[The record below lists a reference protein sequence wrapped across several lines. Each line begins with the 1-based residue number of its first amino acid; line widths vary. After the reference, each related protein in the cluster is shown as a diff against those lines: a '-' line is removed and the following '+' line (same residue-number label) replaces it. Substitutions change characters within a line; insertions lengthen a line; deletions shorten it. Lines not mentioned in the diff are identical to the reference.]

1 MTTTQDPARVES
13 PRASGPTADPER
25 LPAAGAGGP
34 GDRPE
39 GEASITHLLGRL
51 GVIEERIRGLVTQR
65 RAHDPQPDDPFRGL
79 YLSDEAVEAIL
90 ERRPELPLSTTASAR
105 LTDCERTAD
114 TAQRSGARLR
124 LREVADR
131 FGLDALDVD
140 LLLLALAA
148 DVDPRFGQLFGYLN
162 DDVTRRRPTVATALT
177 LCGRPLGSG
186 AARAHLVHG
195 PLISGRLVQVDDAD
209 QPLPVR
215 TLRIPDRV
223 AAHLLGD
230 DNPDP
235 ALVGALVSAPDAV
248 WGDVGPVARALA
260 AGVDLIHVR
269 EAATG
274 SGRLL
279 AIGALRELGR
289 DAVVLDLQHLAEGP
303 EPAELVD
310 LAVREAMLG
319 GAGLVAGPVEA
330 LGEVP
335 SARIALTGLAGRRGL
350 PVLLVGTVPWDPAWA
365 PRTPLL
371 VDAPAS
377 TDAERAQLWALALS
391 EPGAPVNADAPS
403 VAGDAEPDADATF
416 EEEALDVAAA
426 TSQYRLNP
434 EQVVRA
440 ARAAQVQARLDG
452 GRLAA
457 EHLRRGAR
465 AENGTAL
472 DRLARRIEPA
482 VGWEDLVLP
491 SATLTGLREL
501 SLRARHRERVLGDW
515 RMRPGGGR
523 GHGVAALF
531 AGDSGTG
538 KTMSAEVV
546 AGDLGLE
553 LYVVDLATV
562 VDKYIGE
569 TEKNLERIFAG
580 AARMNAVLL
589 FDEADAVF
597 GKRSE
602 VKDAHD
608 RYANVESAYLL
619 QRIES
624 FDGLLILTTNLR
636 ANIDDAFT
644 RRLDVLVDFPLP
656 DPTHRLALWDRCLGT
671 VVPRADDLDLA
682 FCADAFALAG
692 GAIRSSAVTAAYLAA
707 ADGAPLGM
715 GHLVTAVQREY
726 RKMGRLSLPAEFG
739 RYWDLIG

>member
-1 MTTTQDPARVES
+1 VTTTQDPARVDSSQAE
-13 PRASGPTADPER
+13 RLTADPGR
-25 LPAAGAGGP
+25 PPAVGAGAPGGDGQEEP
-34 GDRPE
+34 
-39 GEASITHLLGRL
+39 SITHLLGRL
-51 GVIEERIRGLVTQR
+51 GVIEERIRGLVSQR

-90 ERRPELPLSTTASAR
+90 GRPPEPPVSTTGSAR
-105 LTDCERTAD
+105 LTDCERAAD
-114 TAQRSGARLR
+114 AAQRSGARLR

-131 FGLDALDVD
+131 FGLDDLDVD

-195 PLISGRLVQVDDAD
+195 PLVTGSLVRVDDAD

-235 ALVGALVSAPDAV
+235 ALVGALVPASDTV
-248 WGDVGPVARALA
+248 WGDVDPVARALA

-279 AIGALRELGR
+279 AVGALRALGR
-289 DAVVLDLQHLAEGP
+289 NAVVLDLQHVAAGP

-310 LAVREAMLG
+310 LAVREARLG
-319 GAGLVAGPVEA
+319 GAGLVAGPVEM
-330 LGEVP
+330 LGEAP
-335 SARIALTGLAGRRGL
+335 SARAGLAGLAGRPGL
-350 PVLLVGTVPWDPAWA
+350 PVLLVGAAPWDPAWA

-377 TDAERAQLWALALS
+377 TDAERARLWALALS
-391 EPGAPVNADAPS
+391 EPGGPANAA
-403 VAGDAEPDADATF
+403 ATATTGDTERDDPTF
-416 EEEALDVAAA
+416 DVETLDVAAA

-452 GRLAA
+452 GRIAA

-472 DRLARRIEPA
+472 DRLARRIEPG
-482 VGWEDLVLP
+482 VGWDDLVLP
-491 SATLTGLREL
+491 PATLTGLREL

-656 DPTHRLALWDRCLGT
+656 DPVHRLALWDRCLGT
-671 VVPRADDLDLA
+671 VVPRADDLDLT